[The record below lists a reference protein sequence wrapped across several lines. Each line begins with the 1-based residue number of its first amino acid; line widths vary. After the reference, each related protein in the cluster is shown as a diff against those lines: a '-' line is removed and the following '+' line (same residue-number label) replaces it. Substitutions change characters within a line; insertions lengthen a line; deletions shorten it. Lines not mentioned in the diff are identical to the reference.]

1 MLEIGRKLP
10 SSSVLLV
17 TESKIETIDLMDK
30 LVGRCVAIFG
40 MPGAF
45 TDTCTELHI
54 PNILKYKQKLLDL
67 GVEEIFVIVVN
78 DTFVVRRWG
87 YSFDAFN
94 QGITLIADSSSEFS
108 KAVGLNF
115 SVPSIGFYDRSLRYA
130 MMSRD
135 GVVEKFLIEKSKDEI
150 TTSGADALVEAIS
163 ERSI

>member
-10 SSSVLLV
+10 NSSVLLV

-78 DTFVVRRWG
+78 DICVVRSWG

-94 QGITLIADSSSEFS
+94 QAITLIADSSSEFS

-135 GVVEKFLIEKSKDEI
+135 GVVEKFLIEKSEDEI
-150 TTSGADALVEAIS
+150 TTSGADALVASIS

>member
-1 MLEIGRKLP
+1 MLDIGRKLP
-10 SSSVLLV
+10 NSSVLLV
-17 TESKIETIDLMDK
+17 TESRIKTIDLMDK
-30 LVGRCVAIFG
+30 LVGRSIAIFG

-45 TDTCTELHI
+45 TETCTELHI
-54 PNILKYKQKLLDL
+54 PNILKYKQKLLEL

-78 DTFVVRRWG
+78 DAFVVRRWG

-94 QGITLIADSSSEFS
+94 QGITLIADSGSEFS

-135 GVVEKFLIEKSKDEI
+135 GVVEKFLIEKSEAEI

-163 ERSI
+163 GRSI

>member
-10 SSSVLLV
+10 NSSVLLV

-30 LVGRCVAIFG
+30 LVGRCIAIFG

-78 DTFVVRRWG
+78 DIFVVRRWG

-135 GVVEKFLIEKSKDEI
+135 GVVEKFLIEKSEDEI

-163 ERSI
+163 RRSI

>member
-1 MLEIGRKLP
+1 MLDIGRKLP
-10 SSSVLLV
+10 NSSVLLV
-17 TESKIETIDLMDK
+17 TESRIETIDLMDK
-30 LVGRCVAIFG
+30 LVGRSIAIFG

-45 TDTCTELHI
+45 TETCTELHI
-54 PNILKYKQKLLDL
+54 PNILKYKQKLLEL

-78 DTFVVRRWG
+78 DAFVVRRWG

-135 GVVEKFLIEKSKDEI
+135 GVVEKFLIEKSEAEI
-150 TTSGADALVEAIS
+150 TTSGADFLVEAIS
-163 ERSI
+163 GRSI

>member
-1 MLEIGRKLP
+1 MLDIGRKLP
-10 SSSVLLV
+10 NSSVLLV
-17 TESKIETIDLMDK
+17 TESRIETIDLMDK
-30 LVGRCVAIFG
+30 LVGRSIAIFG

-45 TDTCTELHI
+45 TETCTELHV

-78 DTFVVRRWG
+78 DAFVVRRWG

-135 GVVEKFLIEKSKDEI
+135 GVVEKFLIEKSEDEI
-150 TTSGADALVEAIS
+150 TTSGADTLAEAIS
-163 ERSI
+163 ER

>member
-1 MLEIGRKLP
+1 MLDIGRKLP
-10 SSSVLLV
+10 NSSVLLV
-17 TESKIETIDLMDK
+17 TESRIETIDLMDK
-30 LVGRCVAIFG
+30 LVGRSVAIFG

-45 TDTCTELHI
+45 TETCTDLHI

-78 DTFVVRRWG
+78 DALVVRRWG

-108 KAVGLNF
+108 KAIGLDF

-130 MMSRD
+130 MLSRD
-135 GVVEKFLIEKSKDEI
+135 GEVEKFLIEKSEAEI

-163 ERSI
+163 ER

>member
-10 SSSVLLV
+10 NSSVLLV

-78 DTFVVRRWG
+78 DIFVVRRWG

-94 QGITLIADSSSEFS
+94 QGITLIADSSSEFT
-108 KAVGLNF
+108 KAVGLIF

-135 GVVEKFLIEKSKDEI
+135 GVVEKFLIEKSEDEI
-150 TTSGADALVEAIS
+150 TTSGADALIEAIS
-163 ERSI
+163 RRST

>member
-1 MLEIGRKLP
+1 MLDIGRKLP
-10 SSSVLLV
+10 NSSVLLV
-17 TESKIETIDLMDK
+17 TESRIKMIDLMDK
-30 LVGRCVAIFG
+30 LVGRSIAIFG

-45 TDTCTELHI
+45 TETCTELHI
-54 PNILKYKQKLLDL
+54 PNILKYKQKLLEL

-78 DTFVVRRWG
+78 DAFVVRRWG

-135 GVVEKFLIEKSKDEI
+135 GVVEKFLIEKSEDEI
-150 TTSGADALVEAIS
+150 TTSGADALIKAIS
-163 ERSI
+163 RRST

>member
-1 MLEIGRKLP
+1 MLDIGRKLP
-10 SSSVLLV
+10 NSSVLLV
-17 TESKIETIDLMDK
+17 TESRIETIDLMDK
-30 LVGRCVAIFG
+30 LVGRSIAIFG

-45 TDTCTELHI
+45 TETCSELHI

-78 DTFVVRRWG
+78 DALVVRRWG

-94 QGITLIADSSSEFS
+94 QGITLIADSGSEFS

-135 GVVEKFLIEKSKDEI
+135 GVVEKFLIEKSEDEI
-150 TTSGADALVEAIS
+150 TTSGADALIEAIS
-163 ERSI
+163 RRST

>member
-10 SSSVLLV
+10 NSSVLLV
-17 TESKIETIDLMDK
+17 TESKIEKIDLMDK
-30 LVGRCVAIFG
+30 LVGRSVAIFG

-45 TDTCTELHI
+45 TETCTELHI
-54 PNILKYKQKLLDL
+54 PNILKFKQKLLDL

-78 DTFVVRRWG
+78 DIFVVRRWG

-94 QGITLIADSSSEFS
+94 QGITLIADSNSEFS

-135 GVVEKFLIEKSKDEI
+135 GVVVKFLIEKSKDEI

>member
-10 SSSVLLV
+10 NSSVLLV

-30 LVGRCVAIFG
+30 LIGRCVAIFG

-78 DTFVVRRWG
+78 DIFVVRRWG

-150 TTSGADALVEAIS
+150 TTSGADTLVEAIS

>member
-1 MLEIGRKLP
+1 MLDIGRKLP
-10 SSSVLLV
+10 NSSVLLV
-17 TESKIETIDLMDK
+17 TESRIETIDLMDK
-30 LVGRCVAIFG
+30 LVGRSIAIFG

-45 TDTCTELHI
+45 TETCTELHI

-78 DTFVVRRWG
+78 DAFVVRRWG

-108 KAVGLNF
+108 KAVGLDF

-130 MMSRD
+130 MLSRD
-135 GVVEKFLIEKSKDEI
+135 GEVEKFLIEKSEAEI
-150 TTSGADALVEAIS
+150 TTSGADTLAEAIS
-163 ERSI
+163 ER

>member
-1 MLEIGRKLP
+1 MPEIGRILP
-10 SSSVLLV
+10 NSSVLLV

-87 YSFDAFN
+87 HSFDAFN

-135 GVVEKFLIEKSKDEI
+135 GVVEKFLIEKSEDEI
-150 TTSGADALVEAIS
+150 TTSGADALIEAIS
-163 ERSI
+163 RRST

>member
-30 LVGRCVAIFG
+30 LVGRCIAIFG

-78 DTFVVRRWG
+78 DIFVVRRWG

>member
-10 SSSVLLV
+10 NSSVLLV
-17 TESKIETIDLMDK
+17 TESKIEKIDLMDK
-30 LVGRCVAIFG
+30 LVGRSVAIFG

-45 TDTCTELHI
+45 TETCTELHI
-54 PNILKYKQKLLDL
+54 PNILKFKQKLLDL

-78 DTFVVRRWG
+78 DIFVVRRWG

-135 GVVEKFLIEKSKDEI
+135 GVVEKFLIEKSEDEI

-163 ERSI
+163 RRSI

>member
-10 SSSVLLV
+10 NSSVLLV
-17 TESKIETIDLMDK
+17 TESKIEKIDLMDK
-30 LVGRCVAIFG
+30 LVGRSVAIFG

-45 TDTCTELHI
+45 TETCTELHI
-54 PNILKYKQKLLDL
+54 PNILKFKQKLLDL

-78 DTFVVRRWG
+78 DIFVVRRWG

-150 TTSGADALVEAIS
+150 TTSGADALVAAITD
-163 ERSI
+163 RSI

>member
-10 SSSVLLV
+10 NSSVLLV
-17 TESKIETIDLMDK
+17 RESKIETIDLMDK
-30 LVGRCVAIFG
+30 LVGRSIAIFG

-45 TDTCTELHI
+45 TETCTELHI
-54 PNILKYKQKLLDL
+54 PNILKYKQKLLEL

-78 DTFVVRRWG
+78 DAFVVRRWG

-108 KAVGLNF
+108 KAVGLVF

-135 GVVEKFLIEKSKDEI
+135 GVVEKFLIEKSDDKI
-150 TTSGADALVEAIS
+150 TTSGADALVDAMS
-163 ERSI
+163 RRST

>member
-1 MLEIGRKLP
+1 MLDIGRKLP
-10 SSSVLLV
+10 NSSVLLV
-17 TESKIETIDLMDK
+17 TESRIETIDLMDK
-30 LVGRCVAIFG
+30 LVGRSIAIFG

-45 TDTCTELHI
+45 TETCTELHV
-54 PNILKYKQKLLDL
+54 PNILKYRQKLLDL

-78 DTFVVRRWG
+78 DAFVVRRWG

-108 KAVGLNF
+108 KAVGLVF

-130 MMSRD
+130 MLSRD
-135 GVVEKFLIEKSKDEI
+135 GEVEKFLIEKSEAEI

-163 ERSI
+163 KR

>member
-1 MLEIGRKLP
+1 MLDIGRKLP
-10 SSSVLLV
+10 NSSVLLV
-17 TESKIETIDLMDK
+17 TESRIKMIDLMDK
-30 LVGRCVAIFG
+30 LVGRSIAIFG

-45 TDTCTELHI
+45 TETCTELHI
-54 PNILKYKQKLLDL
+54 PNILKYKQKLLEL

-78 DTFVVRRWG
+78 DAFVVRRWG

-135 GVVEKFLIEKSKDEI
+135 GVVEKFLIEKSEDEI
-150 TTSGADALVEAIS
+150 TTSGANALVEAIYR
-163 ERSI
+163 RSI

>member
-10 SSSVLLV
+10 NSSVLLV
-17 TESKIETIDLMDK
+17 RESKIETIDLMDK

-135 GVVEKFLIEKSKDEI
+135 GVVEKFLIEKTEDEI
-150 TTSGADALVEAIS
+150 TTSGADALIEAIS
-163 ERSI
+163 RRST

>member
-10 SSSVLLV
+10 NSSVLLV

-45 TDTCTELHI
+45 TETCTELHI

>member
-10 SSSVLLV
+10 NSSVLLV

-78 DTFVVRRWG
+78 DIFVVRRWG

-94 QGITLIADSSSEFS
+94 LGISLIADSSSEFS

-135 GVVEKFLIEKSKDEI
+135 GVVVKFLIEKSKDEI

>member
-10 SSSVLLV
+10 NSSVLLV
-17 TESKIETIDLMDK
+17 RESKIETIGLMDK

-54 PNILKYKQKLLDL
+54 PNILNYKQKLLDL

-135 GVVEKFLIEKSKDEI
+135 GVVEKFLIEKLEAEI

-163 ERSI
+163 EGSI

>member
-10 SSSVLLV
+10 NSSVLLV
-17 TESKIETIDLMDK
+17 TESKIEKIDLMDK
-30 LVGRCVAIFG
+30 LVGRSVAIFG

-45 TDTCTELHI
+45 TETCTELHI
-54 PNILKYKQKLLDL
+54 PNILKFKQKLLDL

-94 QGITLIADSSSEFS
+94 QGITLIADSNSEFS

-135 GVVEKFLIEKSKDEI
+135 GVVEKFLIEKSEDEI

>member
-1 MLEIGRKLP
+1 MLDIGRKLP
-10 SSSVLLV
+10 NSSVLLV
-17 TESKIETIDLMDK
+17 TESRIKMICLMDK
-30 LVGRCVAIFG
+30 LVGRSIAIFG

-45 TDTCTELHI
+45 TETCTELHI
-54 PNILKYKQKLLDL
+54 PNILKYKQKLLEL

-78 DTFVVRRWG
+78 DAFVVRRWG

-108 KAVGLNF
+108 KAIGLAF

-130 MMSRD
+130 MLSRD
-135 GVVEKFLIEKSKDEI
+135 GEVEKFLIEKSEAEI

-163 ERSI
+163 ER

>member
-10 SSSVLLV
+10 NSSVLLV
-17 TESKIETIDLMDK
+17 TESKIEKIDLMDK
-30 LVGRCVAIFG
+30 LVGRSVAIFG

-45 TDTCTELHI
+45 TETCTELHI
-54 PNILKYKQKLLDL
+54 PNILKFKQKLLDL

-78 DTFVVRRWG
+78 DIFVVRRWG

>member
-1 MLEIGRKLP
+1 MLDIGRKLP
-10 SSSVLLV
+10 NSSVLLV
-17 TESKIETIDLMDK
+17 TESRIETIDLMDK
-30 LVGRCVAIFG
+30 LVGRSIAIFG

-45 TDTCTELHI
+45 TETCTELHI

-78 DTFVVRRWG
+78 DAFVVRRWG

-108 KAVGLNF
+108 KAVGLVF

-130 MMSRD
+130 MLSRD
-135 GVVEKFLIEKSKDEI
+135 GEVEKFLIEKSEDEI
-150 TTSGADALVEAIS
+150 STSGADTLAEAIS
-163 ERSI
+163 ER

>member
-10 SSSVLLV
+10 NSSVLLV
-17 TESKIETIDLMDK
+17 TESKIETIDLIDK

-45 TDTCTELHI
+45 TETCTELHI
-54 PNILKYKQKLLDL
+54 PNILKFKQKLLDL

-78 DTFVVRRWG
+78 DIFVVRRWG

-94 QGITLIADSSSEFS
+94 QGITLIADSNSEFS

-135 GVVEKFLIEKSKDEI
+135 GVVENFLIEKSEAEI
-150 TTSGADALVEAIS
+150 TTSGADALVAAITD
-163 ERSI
+163 RSI

>member
-1 MLEIGRKLP
+1 MLDIGRKLP
-10 SSSVLLV
+10 NSSVLLV
-17 TESKIETIDLMDK
+17 TESRIKRIDLMDK
-30 LVGRCVAIFG
+30 LVGRSIAIFG

-45 TDTCTELHI
+45 TETCTELHI
-54 PNILKYKQKLLDL
+54 PNILKYKQKLLEL

-78 DTFVVRRWG
+78 DAFVVRRWG

-108 KAVGLNF
+108 KAIGLAF

-130 MMSRD
+130 MLSRD
-135 GVVEKFLIEKSKDEI
+135 GEVEKFLIEKSEAEI

-163 ERSI
+163 ER

>member
-10 SSSVLLV
+10 NSSVLLV
-17 TESKIETIDLMDK
+17 TESKIEKIDLMDK
-30 LVGRCVAIFG
+30 LVGRSVAIFG

-45 TDTCTELHI
+45 TETCTELHI

-78 DTFVVRRWG
+78 DIFVVRRWG

-94 QGITLIADSSSEFS
+94 QGITLIADSNSEFS

>member
-1 MLEIGRKLP
+1 MVEIGRKLP
-10 SSSVLLV
+10 NSSVLLV
-17 TESKIETIDLMDK
+17 RESKIETIDLMDK

-94 QGITLIADSSSEFS
+94 ERITLIADSSSEFS

-135 GVVEKFLIEKSKDEI
+135 GVVEKFLIEKSEDEI
-150 TTSGADALVEAIS
+150 TTSGADALIEAIS
-163 ERSI
+163 RRTI

>member
-1 MLEIGRKLP
+1 MLDIGRKLP
-10 SSSVLLV
+10 NSSVLLV
-17 TESKIETIDLMDK
+17 TESRIETIDLMDK
-30 LVGRCVAIFG
+30 LVGRSIAIFG

-45 TDTCTELHI
+45 TETCTELHI

-108 KAVGLNF
+108 KAVGLVF

-130 MMSRD
+130 MLSRD
-135 GVVEKFLIEKSKDEI
+135 GEVEKFLIEKSEDEI
-150 TTSGADALVEAIS
+150 TTSGADTLAEAIS
-163 ERSI
+163 ER

>member
-1 MLEIGRKLP
+1 MLDIGRKLP
-10 SSSVLLV
+10 NSSVLLV
-17 TESKIETIDLMDK
+17 TESRIETIDLMDK
-30 LVGRCVAIFG
+30 LVGRSIAIFG

-45 TDTCTELHI
+45 TETCTELHI

-78 DTFVVRRWG
+78 DAFVVRRWG

-108 KAVGLNF
+108 KAVGLVF

-130 MMSRD
+130 MLSRD
-135 GVVEKFLIEKSKDEI
+135 GEVEKFLIEKSEDEI
-150 TTSGADALVEAIS
+150 TTSGADTLAEAIS
-163 ERSI
+163 ER

>member
-108 KAVGLNF
+108 KAIGLNF

-135 GVVEKFLIEKSKDEI
+135 GVVEKFLIEKSEDEI

-163 ERSI
+163 RRSI

>member
-10 SSSVLLV
+10 NSSVLLV

-78 DTFVVRRWG
+78 DIFVVRRWG

>member
-1 MLEIGRKLP
+1 MLDIGRKLP
-10 SSSVLLV
+10 NSSVLLV
-17 TESKIETIDLMDK
+17 TESRIETIDLMDK
-30 LVGRCVAIFG
+30 LVGRSIAIFG

-45 TDTCTELHI
+45 TETCTELHI

-78 DTFVVRRWG
+78 DAFVVRRWG

-108 KAVGLNF
+108 KAVGLVF

-130 MMSRD
+130 MLSRD
-135 GVVEKFLIEKSKDEI
+135 GEVEKFLIEKSEAEI

-163 ERSI
+163 E